1 MSSNSQIRNPHSA
14 LGCSAFRN
22 PHSAIGNKG
31 FTLIEIIILIVMAG
45 ILLPAIIVPFVTGV
59 RGSGKPEL
67 VTTAMY
73 LAHQRMEEFMKYDYS
88 KAPELNPIDL
98 TGAVNAPIPGYQW
111 LWEIHYVP
119 DSDLNAA
126 GSSNAPDTGYKRI
139 LVRVSD
145 PDGDTYEVRS
155 VVTNFP

>member
-31 FTLIEIIILIVMAG
+31 FTLIEIIIMIVMAG
-45 ILLPAIIVPFVTGV
+45 ILLPAIIIPFVTGV

-67 VTTAMY
+67 VTRAMY
-73 LAHQRMEEFMKYDYS
+73 LAHQRMEELMKYEYG
-88 KAPELNPIDL
+88 KAPELNPTDFVAFP
-98 TGAVNAPIPGYQW
+98 TGDANYPGEN
-111 LWEIHYVP
+111 EIHYV
-119 DSDLNAA
+119 DNSFTVVGDGIQLVN
-126 GSSNAPDTGYKRI
+126 DRGYKRI
-139 LVRVSD
+139 IVRVRD
-145 PDGDTYEVRS
+145 PETTAYEIYS